1 MNKYE
6 LMTIYPIED
15 DKFKAGAESVRS
27 ILAQF
32 GTTIDEEKPFGDRD
46 LTYEINK
53 QKRGRFVLFTIK
65 ANPSKISEIN
75 KQFKLVDNLLKSL
88 FVKIDEKKSA

>member
-6 LMTIYPIED
+6 LMTIYPVED
-15 DKFKAGAESVRS
+15 DKFKAGADSVRS

-32 GTTIDEEKPFGDRD
+32 GATIDEEKPFGDRD
-46 LTYEINK
+46 LTYEIKK
-53 QKRGRFVLFTIK
+53 QTRGRFLLLTVR
-65 ANPSKISEIN
+65 ANPAKIGDIN

-88 FVKIDEKKSA
+88 FVRLDEKKSA